1 MNHSP
6 YANASLYVGD
16 LHPDVNESQLF
27 EIFKQAGPVA
37 SIRVCRDAVTRRS
50 LGYAYV
56 NYHNVEDAERALDLL
71 NYKEIKGKPCRI
83 MWSQRDPNLRRTNVG
98 NIFIKNLHKS
108 IDNKAL
114 YDTFSTFGNIL
125 SCKVA
130 TDENANSKGYGFIH
144 YDTQEAADK
153 ACQLVSGKLL
163 NGKKCFVGPF
173 VPKKEREDGDEANSK
188 WTNVYVKYLD
198 KSVTDEKL
206 RDMFVPFGKITSAV
220 VMRDDKDESKGFGFV
235 NFDKNDEASKA
246 IADLNGKEIEG
257 KQLFVGRAQK
267 KSERERELKDMFL
280 KIQRERMSKYQG
292 VNLYVKNL
300 DDSIDDEK
308 LRNEFASL
316 GTITSAKVMTDE
328 KKNSKGFGFVCFAT
342 PEEATKAVT
351 EFNGKLLNGKPI
363 YVALAQRKDQ
373 RRAQLEAQH
382 AQRASGIRMQQQA
395 QATGMT
401 GNPMYATGAP
411 VFYPPRGGGFMYPP
425 MVPRGGRFPQQ
436 PRGSV
441 PQYGVP
447 GFIVPQPGGRGMPKG
462 RGGPKGGRGGANMPP
477 VQGYPMGIK
486 YNANVRN
493 QQIPVAQSPE
503 APPVVPT
510 ESERRQAIG
519 EQIYPLIEQTLRV
532 TNQEDLT
539 GKITG
544 MFLESIEQPELMLL
558 LDSQEALTKKVSEA
572 LEVLKAHADEAKKV
586 PE

>member
-1 MNHSP
+1 
-6 YANASLYVGD
+6 
-16 LHPDVNESQLF
+16 
-27 EIFKQAGPVA
+27 
-37 SIRVCRDAVTRRS
+37 
-50 LGYAYV
+50 
-56 NYHNVEDAERALDLL
+56 
-71 NYKEIKGKPCRI
+71 
-83 MWSQRDPNLRRTNVG
+83 
-98 NIFIKNLHKS
+98 
-108 IDNKAL
+108 
-114 YDTFSTFGNIL
+114 
-125 SCKVA
+125 
-130 TDENANSKGYGFIH
+130 
-144 YDTQEAADK
+144 
-153 ACQLVSGKLL
+153 
-163 NGKKCFVGPF
+163 
-173 VPKKEREDGDEANSK
+173 
-188 WTNVYVKYLD
+188 
-198 KSVTDEKL
+198 
-206 RDMFVPFGKITSAV
+206 
-220 VMRDDKDESKGFGFV
+220 
-235 NFDKNDEASKA
+235 
-246 IADLNGKEIEG
+246 
-257 KQLFVGRAQK
+257 
-267 KSERERELKDMFL
+267 
-280 KIQRERMSKYQG
+280 
-292 VNLYVKNL
+292 LYVKNL

-411 VFYPPRGGGFMYPP
+411 VFYPPRGGGGFMYPP

-436 PRGSV
+436 PRGAV
-441 PQYGVP
+441 PPQYGVP

-558 LDSQEALTKKVSEA
+558 LDSQEALNKKVSEA